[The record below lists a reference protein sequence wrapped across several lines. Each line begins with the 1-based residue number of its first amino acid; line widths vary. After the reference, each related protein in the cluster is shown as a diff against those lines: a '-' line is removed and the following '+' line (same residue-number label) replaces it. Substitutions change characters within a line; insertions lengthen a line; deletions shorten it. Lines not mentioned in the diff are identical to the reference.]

1 MIRLRT
7 PRTLHALAALLVL
20 GLMGCS
26 RQTSDTTNT
35 SNPPPT
41 PVPAGVTVTT
51 VEMGRG
57 VGADMRVTERV
68 TTFAPSDVIHA
79 SVITSGSAPSATL
92 RARWTYQ
99 DGQVVDESERAIA
112 PTGDAATEFHI
123 SKPDGLPAGNYRV
136 EIFLDGVSVKTQDFQ
151 VQ

>member
-1 MIRLRT
+1 MHT
-7 PRTLHALAALLVL
+7 PRTFHALAALLVL
-20 GLMGCS
+20 GLAGCS

-35 SNPPPT
+35 SAPPPT
-41 PVPAGVTVTT
+41 PAATGVSVNA

-79 SVITSGSAPSATL
+79 SVVTSGSAPSAKL

-99 DGQVVDESERAIA
+99 DGQVVDETEQVIA
-112 PTGDAATEFHI
+112 PTGDAATEFHL
-123 SKPDGLPAGNYRV
+123 SKPDGLQPGNYRV